1 VASGIR
7 TLVVLDAGLSHDQ
20 VLSALPEDANVD
32 IVSVVEGM
40 DAAGRALESTDC
52 DVLVIACEGYSD
64 RVLFLIES
72 AVNQDSE
79 RPVIVLSQGS
89 SNGFVHR
96 VFEAGAEDILML
108 PQSSQTVSF
117 TIQKSLARRGGA
129 RVRGSN
135 PGRLIVV
142 LGPKGGT
149 GKTLTSTNLAVAMQN
164 EGERVAIV
172 DLDLQFGDI
181 ALCMGLPPGKTIYDM
196 AASGPVDASTLDAHL
211 ATHASGVRALLAPNR
226 PDQAS
231 GVSVEAVREVYAL
244 LREQFDAVIVDT
256 PPGFTPE
263 VIASI
268 DLSTDLVMVGMLDTL
283 SLKNTKLGLET
294 LELMGY
300 NPEHIRLVL
309 NRAHSRVGIST
320 ADVGSVLGRPPDVLV
335 PSDREIPRSV
345 NEGVPIVTTQPQ
357 SVAAVAFRQLA
368 AFYTGVE
375 VRELVAAAPAARGR
389 RVFRRRK

>member
-1 VASGIR
+1 MASAIR
-7 TLVVLDAGLSHDQ
+7 TLVVLDAGLTQDQ
-20 VLSALPEDANVD
+20 ILSSLPEDANVD
-32 IVSVVEGM
+32 VVSVVEGM
-40 DAAGRALESTDC
+40 DAAARALESTDC
-52 DVLVIACEGYSD
+52 DVLVVACEGYSD
-64 RVLFLIES
+64 RVLYLIES
-72 AVNQDSE
+72 SVNQDE
-79 RPVIVLSQGS
+79 HRPVIVLCQGS

-108 PQSSQTVSF
+108 PQPAKAVSF
-117 TIQKSLARRGGA
+117 TIQKALARRGGA
-129 RVRGSN
+129 RARGSD

-149 GKTLTSTNLAVAMQN
+149 GKTLISTNLAVAMQDA
-164 EGERVAIV
+164 GERVAIV

-181 ALCMGLPPGKTIYDM
+181 ALCMGLPPGRTIYDM
-196 AASGPVDASTLDAHL
+196 ASSGPVDATSLDAHL

-231 GVSVEAVREVYAL
+231 AVSVETVREVYAL
-244 LREQFDAVIVDT
+244 LREHYDAVIVDT

-300 NPEHIRLVL
+300 DPDHIRLVL
-309 NRAHSRVGIST
+309 NRAHSRVGLTTS
-320 ADVGSVLGRPPDVLV
+320 DVGNILERSLDVLV

-345 NEGVPIVTTQPQ
+345 NEGVPIVTSQPQ
-357 SVAAVAFRQLA
+357 SDAAVAFRQLA
-368 AFYTGVE
+368 GFYTGAHVPE
-375 VRELVAAAPAARGR
+375 PVAVAAAPRGR
-389 RVFRRRK
+389 GVFGRRK

>member
-1 VASGIR
+1 MASAIR
-7 TLVVLDAGLSHDQ
+7 TLVVLDAGLTQDQ
-20 VLSALPEDANVD
+20 ILSSLPDDANVD
-32 IVSVVEGM
+32 VVSVVEGM
-40 DAAGRALESTDC
+40 DAAARALESTDC
-52 DVLVIACEGYSD
+52 DVLVVACEGYSD
-64 RVLFLIES
+64 RVLYLIES
-72 AVNQDSE
+72 SVNQDE
-79 RPVIVLSQGS
+79 HRPVIVLCQGS

-108 PQSSQTVSF
+108 PQPSKAVSF
-117 TIQKSLARRGGA
+117 TIQKALARRGGA
-129 RVRGSN
+129 AARGSD

-149 GKTLTSTNLAVAMQN
+149 GKTLTSTNLAVAMQDA
-164 EGERVAIV
+164 GERVAIV

-181 ALCMGLPPGKTIYDM
+181 ALCMGLPPGRTIYDM
-196 AASGPVDASTLDAHL
+196 ASSGPIDAASLDAHL

-231 GVSVEAVREVYAL
+231 AVSVETVREVYAL
-244 LREQFDAVIVDT
+244 LREHYDAVIVDT

-300 NPEHIRLVL
+300 DPSHIRLVL
-309 NRAHSRVGIST
+309 NRAHSRVGLTTS
-320 ADVGSVLGRPPDVLV
+320 DVGNVLERELDVLV

-357 SVAAVAFRQLA
+357 SDAAVAFRQLA
-368 AFYTGVE
+368 AFYTGAE
-375 VRELVAAAPAARGR
+375 VPEPVAAAAPRGR
-389 RVFRRRK
+389 GVFGRRK